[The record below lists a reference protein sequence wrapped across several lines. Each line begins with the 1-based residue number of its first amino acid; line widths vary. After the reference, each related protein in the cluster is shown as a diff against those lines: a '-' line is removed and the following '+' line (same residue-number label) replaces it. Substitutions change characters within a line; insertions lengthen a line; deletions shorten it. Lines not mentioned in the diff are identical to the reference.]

1 MNEILTIVSSILGL
15 VSVAFGIVINV
26 INKSKEF
33 YKTYI
38 EIENK
43 INIFLDKPLI
53 PAALLSL
60 PLSVFLLF
68 LKTTASNKPL
78 KKSILINTISAIIKL
93 SNPPKRYE
101 KKDPSVPTM
110 NKALYLYFIIIIL

>member
-1 MNEILTIVSSILGL
+1 NAIIAPSLINEVVRIISSCCDMAIK
-15 VSVAFGIVINV
+15 
-26 INKSKEF
+26 NKM
-33 YKTYI
+33 
-38 EIENK
+38 
-43 INIFLDKPLI
+43 NIFLDNPFI
-53 PAALLSL
+53 PAALLNL

-101 KKDPSVPTM
+101 KKDPNVPTM
-110 NKALYLYFIIIIL
+110 NKALYLYFIIIYL